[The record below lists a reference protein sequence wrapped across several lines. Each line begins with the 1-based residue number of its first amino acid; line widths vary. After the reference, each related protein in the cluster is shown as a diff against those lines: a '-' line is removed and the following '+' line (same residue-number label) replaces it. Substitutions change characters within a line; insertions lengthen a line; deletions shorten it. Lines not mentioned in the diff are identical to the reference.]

1 MQALLMMPKTHRPD
15 LHTKLNVKRS
25 NFFSFFQALILTC
38 GQNAEIIQCRD
49 FLGKFIRSPGTSF
62 IECITTFDSIYC
74 HWQQLLRPISRR
86 EPSGTSI
93 STLRQITPFLLN
105 DKCVSYLLL
114 GQNSK
119 LNISSPS
126 QKRKSLM

>member
-1 MQALLMMPKTHRPD
+1 MQALLMMLKPHRSD

-62 IECITTFDSIYC
+62 TETVTTFDSVYC
-74 HWQQLLRPISRR
+74 HWQQHLGFV
-86 EPSGTSI
+86 ENDVVTVN
-93 STLRQITPFLLN
+93 TLTLFSVGYFLQTESVGGGIYAPQCIFGN
-105 DKCVSYLLL
+105 FFRA
-114 GQNSK
+114 
-119 LNISSPS
+119 PP
-126 QKRKSLM
+126 